1 MVNSTIIW
9 TLVARILEE
18 TPIKNTLA
26 SGGAGYFAEQLSTY
40 FSTLLYFTICNVSL
54 INIEGSCLSSYSP
67 PDKK

>member
-26 SGGAGYFAEQLSTY
+26 SGGRGSFAEQLSTY
-40 FSTLLYFTICNVSL
+40 FRVLL
-54 INIEGSCLSSYSP
+54 
-67 PDKK
+67 